1 MTRETRED
9 WLVQAMGEVRP
20 FFELA
25 GLNLATQVRLTCG
38 FPSTARRTGAVAE
51 VWASDASDDGTIEV
65 LISPTLAD
73 PRAVFTT
80 LLGALCRA
88 TDGSMSPKSDSLTR
102 ALAVML
108 VPGGVAGDG
117 FDAQYG
123 EIIASLGEYPHAA
136 LRMQD
141 RPKQS
146 TRMLKAV
153 CPSCGYT
160 VRLTSKWAQQG
171 MPTCHD
177 GNQFALEGGEEQ

>member
-1 MTRETRED
+1 MITRED
-9 WLVQAMGEVRP
+9 WLTQAMTEVRP
-20 FFELA
+20 FFELS
-25 GLNLATQVRLTCG
+25 GLNLATRVRLTCG

-51 VWASDASDDGTIEV
+51 VWASEASEDGTIEV

-73 PRAVFTT
+73 PRSVFTT

-88 TDGSMSPKSDSLTR
+88 TDGAMSQKSDALTR
-102 ALAVML
+102 ALTVML
-108 VPGGVAGDG
+108 VPGGVAGEG

-123 EIIASLGEYPHAA
+123 EIIAALGEYPHAA
-136 LRMQD
+136 LRLTD

-153 CPSCGYT
+153 CPQCGYT
-160 VRLTSKWAQQG
+160 VRLTAKWASQG

-177 GNQFALEGGEEQ
+177 GAQFQLEGETA